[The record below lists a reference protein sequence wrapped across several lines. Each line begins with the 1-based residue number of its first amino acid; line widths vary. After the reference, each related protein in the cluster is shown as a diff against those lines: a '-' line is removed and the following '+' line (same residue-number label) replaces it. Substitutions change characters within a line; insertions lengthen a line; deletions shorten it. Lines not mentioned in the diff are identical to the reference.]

1 MAGLDRGGLA
11 TLGDP
16 RVQAACGQ
24 LVAHRLIVVAA
35 VQVHRAAGRQWAE
48 RG

>member
-1 MAGLDRGGLA
+1 VGTLDDPAVAGLDRGGLA

-24 LVAHRLIVVAA
+24 LVAHRLMS
-35 VQVHRAAGRQWAE
+35 
-48 RG
+48 